1 MGPTLFDKR
10 FIIVAGKGGVGKSVV
25 CAAIGH
31 AAAARGLRTCI
42 AELNTREKAP
52 LFFGRSPHGYRYGEL
67 APNLFSIN
75 IQPEPALREYGLMK
89 LRFEKLF
96 ELVFENEAM
105 RRLVRVIPGMNELF
119 LLGKAFNMER
129 ERGRDGRPVWDLV
142 IVDAPATG
150 HGVSLLRLPE
160 TILKVADSGPMREE
174 VGAMRDL
181 LVDPRRTLLNLVT
194 LPEEMPVR
202 ETFELAA
209 QTSTALGIPKGYLVV
224 NGVWPRFASD
234 ADVRLGAAL
243 ADLLPPDATAS
254 RAALESLASM
264 HRRRDFQDGHIADL
278 RQNLAWPFVELP
290 YLFSARFDAAT
301 IAELAAILVPQLSG
315 TQPATLAAAPDAPWS
330 SA

>member
-25 CAAIGH
+25 CAALGH

-52 LFFGRSPHGYRYGEL
+52 LFFGKPPHGYRYGEL

-129 ERGRDGRPVWDLV
+129 ERGRDGRLAWDLV

-181 LVDPRRTLLNLVT
+181 LVDPRRTLLNLET

-209 QTSTALGIPKGYLVV
+209 QTSTALGIPKGYLIV
-224 NGVWPRFASD
+224 NGVWPRFASE
-234 ADVRLGAAL
+234 ADVRLGSAL
-243 ADLLPPDATAS
+243 ADLLPPEAATS

-264 HRRRDFQDGHIADL
+264 HQRRDFQDGHIADL
-278 RQNLAWPFVELP
+278 RQNLAWPLVELP
-290 YLFSARFDAAT
+290 YLFRARFDAAT
-301 IAELAAILVPQLSG
+301 IAELAAHLSPQLAEG
-315 TQPATLAAAPDAPWS
+315 PATGSATAAKTPGRTA
-330 SA
+330 